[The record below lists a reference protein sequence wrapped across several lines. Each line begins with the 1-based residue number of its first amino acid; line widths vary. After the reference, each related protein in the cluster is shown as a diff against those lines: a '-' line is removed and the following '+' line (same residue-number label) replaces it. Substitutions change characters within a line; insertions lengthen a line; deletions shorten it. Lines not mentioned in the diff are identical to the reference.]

1 MTYRSALIGVTT
13 AILSVIA
20 VGCAGPATE
29 TSGRLA
35 DAAGSSSPITQLCG
49 TWQGSYWYI
58 GGDHTTSFGSTDLT
72 LELNGDSTYALKW
85 GSRAPYTG
93 TVAAR
98 GNRVVLQD
106 AAGSHITLARSGKTL
121 YGTIRDSVN
130 GRPTMLNL
138 ERVESATSRLAATG
152 LGC

>member
-49 TWQGSYWYI
+49 PGRATYCTSAA
-58 GGDHTTSFGSTDLT
+58 TTP
-72 LELNGDSTYALKW
+72 
-85 GSRAPYTG
+85 R
-93 TVAAR
+93 
-98 GNRVVLQD
+98 
-106 AAGSHITLARSGKTL
+106 
-121 YGTIRDSVN
+121 
-130 GRPTMLNL
+130 
-138 ERVESATSRLAATG
+138 RLAA
-152 LGC
+152 LISR